1 MELSWALRGTT
12 YGRGRDS
19 DASGPWT
26 FRVAGR
32 AVGHI
37 HSDERGDLPDMI
49 TIANLVA
56 GDVRR
61 GGPPLPALSHVS
73 LTIDPGFFALLGPS
87 GAGKSTLLRVLATLQ
102 PPDAGDATIAGHS
115 VRGDRLG
122 VRRLIGYVPQV
133 ANVFGSLSV
142 LDNLK
147 VLEGVPR
154 RAQRITKML
163 EQFPAQAA
171 CRTVSACALSGGER
185 QQLAFAR
192 AMMARPHMV
201 LLDEPTAARSPNL
214 MSQAFELIKTV
225 PARSTAVLLVE
236 QRARQALSISQRS
249 YILDQGRVV
258 MQGPAG
264 ELLADPRLVRLY
276 LGG

>member
-1 MELSWALRGTT
+1 LTLLHIEGIVDGYGEADILRGIDLDVAPSEIVT
-12 YGRGRDS
+12 
-19 DASGPWT
+19 
-26 FRVAGR
+26 VAG
-32 AVGHI
+32 
-37 HSDERGDLPDMI
+37 
-49 TIANLVA
+49 T
-56 GDVRR
+56 
-61 GGPPLPALSHVS
+61 
-73 LTIDPGFFALLGPS
+73 S
-87 GAGKSTLLRVLATLQ
+87 GAGKSTLIKALMGL
-102 PPDAGDATIAGHS
+102 
-115 VRGDRLG
+115 
-122 VRRLIGYVPQV
+122 VRRCSGRMMFDGHDLLRLAPEDRVGIGYVPQV